1 MAGRPRA
8 ENSAAAPSVVLPPTG
23 HAWTQT
29 QISPKMRRLNGTPPC
44 AHSIRDRVL
53 SRALERWAYLHGSAL
68 RLTERASPCSV
79 HLTQPAGSCQPI
91 APGRQLAIFDLF
103 ARFLSGA
110 DPSFAEHTPHEEPN
124 RQNTTPSSD
133 SHTISNGKG
142 CPKRSPRRPWHRD
155 GVSTPGQE
163 RRIGRPLFTR
173 SRGEGAENRGPRERS
188 STLSAHSVRSDADAL
203 RTVRYAGVRE
213 AATRAGDPGP
223 SGRPADST
231 ALRAGGTRIRRRLL
245 RFPVH
250 GSTGASA
257 TPRSARTAS

>member
-1 MAGRPRA
+1 MSSCSLWRAAGPRSASPEGSETGAIDDVEPGMAMAGRPRA

-173 SRGEGAENRGPRERS
+173 SRGEGAENRGASRTKLDPVG
-188 STLSAHSVRSDADAL
+188 TL
-203 RTVRYAGVRE
+203 RT
-213 AATRAGDPGP
+213 
-223 SGRPADST
+223 
-231 ALRAGGTRIRRRLL
+231 IRRGRTAYG
-245 RFPVH
+245 PVRRR
-250 GSTGASA
+250 
-257 TPRSARTAS
+257 PRSRHPGR